1 MRKTFIFF
9 VVVLLLA
16 GCLRRPWTP
25 TSSETDYVATFQ
37 NVSVR
42 LPDDWMLRS
51 DQDDILLVT
60 RDGVLL
66 QNVIVAAIGVDDE
79 LKYTKKKFSRGM
91 LPLEQAEVVLDNM
104 ESDPARNAFKVLSK
118 KPAEVDG
125 HDAFRVEISFKDE
138 DGLLYK
144 GIMYGF
150 MQNNWFYLVRYVA
163 PNRHYF
169 SRDQDKFEDVVK
181 SLKLLI

>member
-9 VVVLLLA
+9 VVILLLA
-16 GCLRRPWTP
+16 GCIRRPWTP
-25 TSSETDYVATFQ
+25 TSSEADYVATSQ
-37 NVSVR
+37 NISVR
-42 LPDDWMLRS
+42 LPDDWMLSGRE
-51 DQDDILLVT
+51 DILLLT

-66 QNVIVAAIGVDDE
+66 QNVIVATIGVDDE
-79 LKYTKKKFSRGM
+79 LKYTKKKFNRGM

-104 ESDPARNAFKVLSK
+104 ASDPDRTGFKVLSK
-118 KPAEVDG
+118 KPAKVDG
-125 HDAFRVEISFKDE
+125 HDAFRAEISFKDE

-163 PNRHYF
+163 PNRFYF
-169 SRDQDKFEDVVK
+169 SRDQDKFEDIVK
-181 SLKLLI
+181 SLKLMV